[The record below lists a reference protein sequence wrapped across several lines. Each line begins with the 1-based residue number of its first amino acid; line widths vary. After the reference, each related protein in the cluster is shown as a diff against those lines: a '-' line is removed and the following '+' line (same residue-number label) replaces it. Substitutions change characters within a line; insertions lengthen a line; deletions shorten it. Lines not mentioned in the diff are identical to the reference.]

1 MAKIAVLRKQ
11 EMTLEEEIDLAG
23 QLNQQIGAMKK
34 QYEGIRES
42 IQMKME
48 IPENQMEASLEGEE
62 FVATLKYPEKTII
75 DPRALLKADKELFWQ
90 IVNVPVAAAKENLPG
105 DVFHEI
111 STVQVGE
118 VPQLS
123 IRKRK

>member
-1 MAKIAVLRKQ
+1 MAKVAILHKQ

-34 QYEGIRES
+34 QYDGIRES

-48 IPENQMEASLEGEE
+48 IPENQMESSLEGDE
-62 FVATLKYPEKTII
+62 FVATLKYPEETII
-75 DPRALLKADKELFWQ
+75 DPRALFKANKELFWQ
-90 IVNVPVAAAKENLPG
+90 IVNVPVKTARENLPG

-111 STVQVGE
+111 SSVQVGE